1 MGSSD
6 DDDEPPVVDIQAHI
20 RPLLKK
26 LKKQEAR
33 IDKLDAKIKEN
44 EKRDRDAV
52 ESQRAAER
60 SSAEVQASLAV
71 LKDRLESGPWRED
84 NDKLR
89 QELVGHSTRLQ
100 EALEEQRVQL
110 NAHAQVF
117 QSTQTSVV
125 QQQHDIAAMQA
136 ETSEARRRGEGDL
149 ASLSTRV
156 DQLRSE
162 TSERDTSNYTE
173 ATQHADRLAQRL
185 QQDVLRLEQQLA
197 LCAQSR
203 HVSEQVSSLQQEA
216 QSLSAALEEA
226 KRTARASAQQLQE
239 ARDQQS
245 GYALQSSVSTMQQ
258 LLTTRLGQLEEGLS
272 RVDASQHAVHAP
284 LPYTHTRAHTHTH
297 AAANDPRLA
306 DSPLPTPFLPL
317 SLSVHLQAR
326 ACCSRVRQPT
336 ADGGRAGRGSLRR
349 EAAAAR
355 AAADAR
361 REGAE
366 AARAAAADAPRAA
379 LAAAAQGA
387 TTNGCASSLLTP
399 LVRSSPASFWLEHRP
414 TLPRPA
420 CL

>member
-162 TSERDTSNYTE
+162 TSERDTSNFTE

-284 LPYTHTRAHTHTH
+284 PPHTRARAHTH
-297 AAANDPRLA
+297 ARDSQRPSAGRLA
-306 DSPLPTPFLPL
+306 SAHSLSPSL
-317 SLSVHLQAR
+317 SLCSLASQSLLLTRATPNRRRR
-326 ACCSRVRQPT
+326 ACWPRVAST
-336 ADGGRAGRGSLRR
+336 RGSSCSSSGR
-349 EAAAAR
+349 
-355 AAADAR
+355 
-361 REGAE
+361 
-366 AARAAAADAPRAA
+366 
-379 LAAAAQGA
+379 
-387 TTNGCASSLLTP
+387 CASRGSRSSSSCSSRRSSSSSRSGRSRCDDRRMRLLTP
-399 LVRSSPASFWLEHRP
+399 HTPS
-414 TLPRPA
+414 
-420 CL
+420 

>member
-162 TSERDTSNYTE
+162 TSERDTSNFAE

-284 LPYTHTRAHTHTH
+284 PPHTH
-297 AAANDPRLA
+297 ARARGSQRPSAGRLA
-306 DSPLPTPFLPL
+306 SAH
-317 SLSVHLQAR
+317 SLLQAS
-326 ACCSRVRQPT
+326 ACRSHVRQPNRRR
-336 ADGGRAGRGSLRR
+336 RACWPRVASTRGSSCSSSGR
-349 EAAAAR
+349 
-355 AAADAR
+355 
-361 REGAE
+361 
-366 AARAAAADAPRAA
+366 
-379 LAAAAQGA
+379 
-387 TTNGCASSLLTP
+387 CASRGSRSSSSCSSRRSSSSSRSGRSRCDDRRMRLLTP
-399 LVRSSPASFWLEHRP
+399 HTPS
-414 TLPRPA
+414 
-420 CL
+420 